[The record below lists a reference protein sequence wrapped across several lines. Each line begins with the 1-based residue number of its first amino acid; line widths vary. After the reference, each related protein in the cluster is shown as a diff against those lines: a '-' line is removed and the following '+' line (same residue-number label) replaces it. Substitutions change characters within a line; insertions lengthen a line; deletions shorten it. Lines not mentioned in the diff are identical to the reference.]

1 MSYDPD
7 ALLDRRRLKRRL
19 RIWQGVTILALV
31 AAVLVV
37 LQSQGALVQGERI
50 ARIHIEWNHRAG

>member
-19 RIWQGVTILALV
+19 RIWQGVTILAVV
-31 AAVLVV
+31 AGVLGF
-37 LQSQGALVQGERI
+37 LQSTGNQVRGA
-50 ARIHIEWNHRAG
+50 